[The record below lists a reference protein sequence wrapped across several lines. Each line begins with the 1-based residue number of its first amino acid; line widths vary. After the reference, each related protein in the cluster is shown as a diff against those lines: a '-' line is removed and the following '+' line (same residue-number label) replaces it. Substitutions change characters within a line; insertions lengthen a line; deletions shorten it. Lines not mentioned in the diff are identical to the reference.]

1 VITGRLKIV
10 ALLLAGTLPAAF
22 PACDGAQPA
31 HANGCASDPAFHALD
46 FWIGTWRV
54 TSGRQFAGT
63 DVVTSELAGCA
74 VVEKWSDA
82 DGSRGQSLF
91 VYDTF
96 SGRWQQTWVTDAAT
110 HVGGLKYKTLVARYP
125 GGGVRF
131 QGVLPA
137 PSGKPP
143 ILDRTTLTP
152 VADGTVHQVI
162 EISRD
167 GGSTWTTT
175 FDATYAHADGS

>member
-1 VITGRLKIV
+1 MMIV
-10 ALLLAGTLPAAF
+10 ALLAAVLSSAF
-22 PACDGAQPA
+22 PLGTHAQSPPPGT
-31 HANGCASDPAFHALD
+31 GCAADPAFHALD
-46 FWIGTWRV
+46 FWVGTWRV
-54 TSGRQFAGT
+54 RSNGRYAGS

-82 DGSRGQSLF
+82 DGSHGQGLF

-96 SGRWQQTWVTDAAT
+96 SGRWQQMWVSDAAT
-110 HVGGLKYKTLVARYP
+110 HVGGLKFKTLVARYP
-125 GGGVRF
+125 DGGVRF

-137 PSGKPP
+137 PPGKPP

-167 GGSTWTTT
+167 GGSTWTAT
-175 FDATYAHADGS
+175 FDATYARAGG